1 MYLSRSRPF
10 TLLLQHSCILSK
22 SFQPV
27 KSFPLQ
33 RMIPAPI
40 TVMSKP
46 VNPYSTETIPEL
58 SKTEKL
64 KQAFKDYGAT
74 LFLFHIS
81 MSLCSL
87 GVWYLI
93 ITSGVDVPEL
103 LRKINIDESKLHLA
117 SGASTFVVAYA
128 LHKMTAP
135 IRISITLG
143 AAPFIVRYLRRVGIL
158 KLKKPVEPKHPVGN
172 PTGSSPS
179 PSSENSRVN

>member
-1 MYLSRSRPF
+1 
-10 TLLLQHSCILSK
+10 
-22 SFQPV
+22 
-27 KSFPLQ
+27 
-33 RMIPAPI
+33 MIPAPI

-93 ITSGVDVPEL
+93 ITRLVLCNFVSKAVGYNHEVDC
-103 LRKINIDESKLHLA
+103 
-117 SGASTFVVAYA
+117 
-128 LHKMTAP
+128 
-135 IRISITLG
+135 
-143 AAPFIVRYLRRVGIL
+143 
-158 KLKKPVEPKHPVGN
+158 
-172 PTGSSPS
+172 SS
-179 PSSENSRVN
+179 